1 MASLNYTQLEFM
13 SQEMASLARAKIP
26 LPEGLRHLAAAA
38 NAGRLKAAYGE
49 IASTLD
55 QGRPLSEALA
65 GAAAPRA
72 FVSAIRC
79 AEASGDLADVL
90 EYAIEHCRRVDR
102 FYGRLTTIV
111 LYPALVVSLAAP
123 ILTVL
128 CMFIVPKFEDIFHQL
143 GGELPA
149 PTQALLQFSHLL
161 QHGMGAAFL
170 IASLLTF
177 AWVCSPLFVRG
188 MPYILQ
194 RLPIFTELLLLS
206 DLAMLMRFFERM
218 LRRGIPLPVV
228 LQAAG
233 LAVWGTRLRLKL
245 FEMATR
251 AEQGMTVFY
260 MLQGVVPPLPMH
272 LLEQAEKRGDLI
284 ETCPGVAQYCE
295 ERFNLR
301 AESNLRLFE
310 PILVILLGALIGG
323 IIVAL
328 YLPLFNIPKLIGGR

>member
-1 MASLNYTQLEFM
+1 MASLSYNQLEFM
-13 SQEMASLARAKIP
+13 SQEMASLARAQIS
-26 LPEGLRHLAAAA
+26 LPEGLRHLAASARS
-38 NAGRLKAAYGE
+38 GRLQAAYGQ
-49 IASTLD
+49 IAAALD
-55 QGRPLSEALA
+55 QGRTLSEALTDVS
-65 GAAAPRA
+65 APRA
-72 FVSAIRC
+72 FISAIRC
-79 AEASGDLADVL
+79 AEASGDMADVL

-102 FYGRLTTIV
+102 FYGRLSTIV
-111 LYPALVVSLAAP
+111 LYPALVISLALP
-123 ILTVL
+123 ILTFL
-128 CMFIVPKFEDIFHQL
+128 CMFIVPKFEDIFRQL

-149 PTQALLQFSHLL
+149 PTQAVMQISHLL
-161 QHGMGAAFL
+161 QNGVGTAIL
-170 IASLLTF
+170 VASLLLF
-177 AWVCSPLFVRG
+177 VWICSPLFARG
-188 MPYILQ
+188 MPFLLQ

-228 LQAAG
+228 LHAAG
-233 LAVWGTRLRLKL
+233 LAVWGNRLRMRL

-251 AEQGMTVFY
+251 AEQGLTVFY

-272 LLEQAEKRGDLI
+272 LLEQAEQRGDLI

-310 PILVILLGALIGG
+310 PIMVILLGALIGG

-328 YLPLFNIPKLIGGR
+328 YLPLFNIPKLIGSR